1 MTPRQPKPPPE
12 SEAELFEQWS
22 VLDRLVE
29 RQAAQLRAGIQDAED
44 VDEPAPDAVQS
55 AAQQREIV
63 RLRDELRQAVAARD
77 QALGAARVACEGERR
92 WQERAE
98 AAELRLREAP
108 PDQGSEIA
116 SLQRRL
122 EEMEAAM
129 RRAEAG
135 HGEMLEALRGAHL
148 EVESLRLQL
157 AEAHRGFWHR
167 GRR

>member
-1 MTPRQPKPPPE
+1 MTPPQQKPPPE
-12 SEAELFEQWS
+12 SEAQLFEQWS

-44 VDEPAPDAVQS
+44 VDDPTPDAVQS
-55 AAQQREIV
+55 AAQQRELAH
-63 RLRDELRQAVAARD
+63 LREALRQAVAARD
-77 QALGAARVACEGERR
+77 QALAADRLAREGERL
-92 WQERAE
+92 WKHRAE
-98 AAELRLREAP
+98 AAERGLREAP
-108 PDQGSEIA
+108 SDRRDEIA

-122 EEMEAAM
+122 LEAEASM

-135 HGEMLEALRGAHL
+135 RGEMLEALRGAHL
-148 EVESLRLQL
+148 EVESLRQQL